1 VGTGED
7 GLKPS
12 SETRDIAEVHIE
24 DILEG
29 GKSIQVASK
38 TSSTLGSKK
47 VQRLMHT
54 RSKKTKAA
62 ISTRERNQRL
72 FFSSY

>member
-1 VGTGED
+1 VSTGED

-12 SETRDIAEVHIE
+12 SETRDIAEVHVE

-38 TSSTLGSKK
+38 TSSTVGSKK

-54 RSKKTKAA
+54 ISKMTKAA
-62 ISTRERNQRL
+62 ISTMERIKGY
-72 FFSSY
+72 F

>member
-1 VGTGED
+1 MSTGED

-12 SETRDIAEVHIE
+12 SETRDIVEVHIE

-38 TSSTLGSKK
+38 TSSTVGSKK

-54 RSKKTKAA
+54 RSKKTNA
-62 ISTRERNQRL
+62 ISTTERNQRL
-72 FFSSY
+72 FLSSY

>member
-1 VGTGED
+1 MSTGED

-12 SETRDIAEVHIE
+12 SETRDIVEVHIE

-38 TSSTLGSKK
+38 TSSTVGSKK

-72 FFSSY
+72 FLSSY